1 MVCDHSA
8 LQSGGARYVRET
20 RELRLVLV
28 CDRCGAEQ
36 TELQRINYAPNARR
50 AVGYLTEITARELD
64 LRDSRVAKLGFA
76 ALVCGA
82 GRDQINPVILNKEGP
97 LTEEEWAEVRRQPEF
112 SASLLADASFGEVR
126 DWVLT
131 HRERP
136 DGTGYPRGLLGAE
149 ITLEARILAVTDAY
163 VAMTSDRPYR
173 RTRDHREA
181 CLELLRCA
189 GTQFDAAV
197 VHAFVRASVGRYRHL
212 ARAA

>member
-1 MVCDHSA
+1 MICDHRS
-8 LQSGGARYVRET
+8 LQSGQARYVRET

-28 CDRCGAEQ
+28 CDQCGAEQ
-36 TELQRINYAPNARR
+36 TELERINYAPTARR
-50 AVGYLTEITARELD
+50 TVGSLTELTAHELELD
-64 LRDSRVAKLGFA
+64 DARVAKLGFA

-82 GRDQINPVILNKEGP
+82 GRDQIPPGILNKEGP
-97 LTEEEWAEVRRQPEF
+97 LTEEEWAAVRRQPEL
-112 SASLLADASFGEVR
+112 SATLLADASFSDVR

-149 ITLEARILAVTDAY
+149 IPLEARILAVTEAY

-173 RTRDHREA
+173 RTRDHRDA

-197 VHAFVRASVGRYRHL
+197 VHAFVRASVRRYPHL
-212 ARAA
+212 ERAA